1 MWGGNKVPPVC
12 SISIDKMPPVSSLS
26 IVSSV
31 RKFKTEV
38 LGLCH
43 MFGCQFYMLIFT
55 VLFKLSAGY
64 F

>member
-31 RKFKTEV
+31 SKFKTEV

-43 MFGCQFYMLIFT
+43 NVWLP
-55 VLFKLSAGY
+55 VLYVDIHSSF
-64 F
+64 